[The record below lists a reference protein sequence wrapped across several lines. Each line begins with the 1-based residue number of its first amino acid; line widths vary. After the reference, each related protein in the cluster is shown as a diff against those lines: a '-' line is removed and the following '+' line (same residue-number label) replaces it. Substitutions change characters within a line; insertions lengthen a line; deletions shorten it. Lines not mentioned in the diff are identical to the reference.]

1 MIEPSNDSFAF
12 AEKVREVFRFLREQ
26 GFVETVALPSM
37 VELVKNGVTVDIYC
51 GRRSSEIG
59 AGISFLGSRYALSEI
74 VRVVDPEVANR
85 MRNIVATT
93 PELMTSGLEQLSSAL
108 RQYGASALSGEPSFF
123 SELSEQRFRRSAEF
137 ALDVLASQLRPQA
150 EEAFRQGEYAKA
162 AEAYARIRGA
172 LSPAEIKKLEFAERR
187 LNR

>member
-74 VRVVDPEVANR
+74 VRVVAP
-85 MRNIVATT
+85 
-93 PELMTSGLEQLSSAL
+93 G
-108 RQYGASALSGEPSFF
+108 SGESDAQYRRNY
-123 SELSEQRFRRSAEF
+123 SRVDDERAGTIELSAEAVRCISAE
-137 ALDVLASQLRPQA
+137 R
-150 EEAFRQGEYAKA
+150 
-162 AEAYARIRGA
+162 
-172 LSPAEIKKLEFAERR
+172 
-187 LNR
+187 